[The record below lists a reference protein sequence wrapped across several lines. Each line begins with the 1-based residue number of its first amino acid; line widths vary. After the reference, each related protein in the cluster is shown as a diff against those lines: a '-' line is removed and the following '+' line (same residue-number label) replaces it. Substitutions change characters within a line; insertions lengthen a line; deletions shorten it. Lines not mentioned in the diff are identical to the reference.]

1 MGLRDTQSAS
11 GQGALAEIA
20 DGLREEG
27 TVISD
32 HVTNPTEPPVLGPF
46 AALGPRCQQAP
57 REYSLVIESIR
68 EGYLLHYGRPRVLAD
83 LDPDLALLA
92 GDHLYALGLDRLAT
106 LGDLEA
112 VRELADLISLCAQLA
127 DGGAESGDAATAL
140 WLASVTAVAAGG
152 SPEHEAA
159 KAALRGNEDA
169 APSLLSAAARTSA
182 AAAGLTAAL
191 GEVAEAIESRV
202 DASA

>member
-1 MGLRDTQSAS
+1 MRLLVDIAAALRD
-11 GQGALAEIA
+11 
-20 DGLREEG
+20 EG
-27 TVISD
+27 TVISY
-32 HVTNPTEPPVLGPF
+32 HVVEPTEAPILGPF
-46 AALGPRCQQAP
+46 AALGPRCQTSP
-57 REYSLVIESIR
+57 RDYALVIESIR
-68 EGYLLHYGRPRVLAD
+68 EGYLLHYGQPRVLAD
-83 LDPDLALLA
+83 LDLDLALLA

-127 DGGAESGDAATAL
+127 DGGNESGDAATAL
-140 WLASVTAVAAGG
+140 WLASVTAVATGG

-159 KAALRGNEDA
+159 KAALCRNDDD
-169 APSLLSAAARTSA
+169 APSLLSAAARTGA

-191 GEVAEAIESRV
+191 GEVAEAIESRA